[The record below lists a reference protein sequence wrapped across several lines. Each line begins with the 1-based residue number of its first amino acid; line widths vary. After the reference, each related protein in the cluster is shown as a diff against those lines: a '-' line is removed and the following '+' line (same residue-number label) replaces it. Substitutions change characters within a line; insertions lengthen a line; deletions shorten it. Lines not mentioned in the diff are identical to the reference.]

1 LRQAPARGDDRQVI
15 PVNVFM
21 CAELV
26 AAAALALWVVARY
39 PRLGPQSVRS
49 AVVVFGAALALMQL
63 SSFGVGPLLGLPHG
77 AYLTLFGCVLPSFFA
92 GFLAAAWVLRVL
104 AGALG
109 GSGGGGGGHRVPAP
123 ARS

>member
-1 LRQAPARGDDRQVI
+1 VI
-15 PVNVFM
+15 SVSVLM
-21 CAELV
+21 CTVLV

-39 PRLGPQSVRS
+39 PGLGPKSLRS
-49 AVVVFGAALALMQL
+49 AFLIAGGGFVLPQL
-63 SSFGVGPLLGLPHG
+63 SSLGVAPLLGLSHG
-77 AYLTLFGCVLPSFFA
+77 VYLTLFGCVLPGFFA
-92 GFLAAAWVLRVL
+92 CFLTAAWLMRVL